1 MALQPSMLGKRTRGN
16 TPADIQQ
23 VKRPLTALV
32 GPTSTKPSLG
42 NTPAKRVAAGP
53 PVMQRTLSQK
63 ENQAVQPIVAPEQDD
78 VFMATPSEDKPSAGA
93 YSQFPEISL
102 AAESIL
108 ILVPTPQQLC
118 LHLRVSHAPTSRT
131 RSRSHRRT
139 GLFPMSTPMPHRS
152 FPPRPTSPR
161 RYRSRDVPTSAKPS
175 SPSCS
180 AGSPQPMRHLR
191 VRPRLLLVL
200 VPPRCMSRARPA
212 SARLPCS
219 RPS

>member
-1 MALQPSMLGKRTRGN
+1 MRGILYTGIEFGTRGSRLKVASQRVVRAEFAFSICWRLAPLPSSIPFSLLTRLLCSSLRLDAVSVPSLPLARRSTDPAVAGTSGHHLSFTTRPLPHDDMALQPSMLGKRIRGN

-93 YSQFPEISL
+93 YSQFPSSL
-102 AAESIL
+102 SL
-108 ILVPTPQQLC
+108 QN
-118 LHLRVSHAPTSRT
+118 
-131 RSRSHRRT
+131 RS
-139 GLFPMSTPMPHRS
+139 
-152 FPPRPTSPR
+152 
-161 RYRSRDVPTSAKPS
+161 
-175 SPSCS
+175 
-180 AGSPQPMRHLR
+180 
-191 VRPRLLLVL
+191 
-200 VPPRCMSRARPA
+200 
-212 SARLPCS
+212 
-219 RPS
+219 